1 MTSDDPTLDGDEE
14 STQLMGFIP
23 VVRSESD
30 INMREAGS
38 FAVAA
43 GRDVSFVE
51 SGTGFMVAG
60 GNVTMR
66 EAGAGTMIVGGSVEL
81 TDSGAGSVWTPHARV
96 SNSKIGVLVS
106 ARADLEGVSV
116 AVGTVQAVAIGAS
129 AATVLFLLKRLFR
142 R

>member
-1 MTSDDPTLDGDEE
+1 MKSDDATFEDGEE

-23 VVRSESD
+23 VVRSETD
-30 INMREAGS
+30 VNMREAGS
-38 FAVAA
+38 LVVAA
-43 GRDVSFVE
+43 GGDVSFVE

-66 EAGAGTMIVGGSVEL
+66 EAGAGTMIAGGSVEL
-81 TDSGAGSVWTPHARV
+81 TDGGAGSVWTPHANV
-96 SNSKIGVLVS
+96 TNSRIGVLIS
-106 ARADLEGVSV
+106 ARADLDGVSV